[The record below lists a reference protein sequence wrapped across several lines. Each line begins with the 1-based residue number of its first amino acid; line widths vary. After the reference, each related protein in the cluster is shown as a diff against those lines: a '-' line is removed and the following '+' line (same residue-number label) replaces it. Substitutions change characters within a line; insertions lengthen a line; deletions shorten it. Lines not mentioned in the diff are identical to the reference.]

1 MMARKLFRRLQIE
14 ATRENYAAIAAA
26 VIPALR
32 AALEEMATQHAGDDP
47 AWFDELEA
55 RLIAAAKGTIVE
67 GFPIEVESTALK
79 AGIDV
84 LQATLDVVRSNLIDK
99 KAD

>member
-1 MMARKLFRRLQIE
+1 MAKKLFRTLRIE
-14 ATRENYAAIAAA
+14 PTRENYAAIVAI
-26 VIPALR
+26 VGPALR
-32 AALEEMATQHAGDDP
+32 TVLEEMVSQRAGDDP
-47 AWFDELEA
+47 SWFDELEA
-55 RLIAAAKGTIVE
+55 KLIIAAKGTIVE

-84 LQATLDVVRSNLIDK
+84 LQTTLDVVRSNLIDK